1 MVVGVLT
8 VELVI
13 YEARSL
19 KDKRRVLQSLKQ
31 RLRNRFNVSVAE
43 VAHQD
48 VWQRATLGVA
58 VVSNE
63 AREVESQLDRVVDVV
78 RGTPQVSLLQYER
91 ELH

>member
-1 MVVGVLT
+1 MVGVLT